1 MCLTLIVYFCT
12 SSKKRSRDAYDR
24 NSFEFRLQEEDQSK
38 KQQQSKEV
46 SRINEMFV
54 QKSESQRP
62 GGTAQSNGNDFSEIG

>member
-1 MCLTLIVYFCT
+1 MCLTLIVYFCA
-12 SSKKRSRDAYDR
+12 SEKRNRDAYDG
-24 NSFEFRLQEEDQSK
+24 NSFEFRLREKDKSK

-62 GGTAQSNGNDFSEIG
+62 GGLTQCNGNDFSEIG